1 MRRKEKKHNPPSL
14 IDCQALCFNLNK
26 VEVLVKI
33 LCGGIIKGYFWML
46 YVSRLIMIAYETPLV
61 ILPHLRVFYR
71 VELHIIMEFST

>member
-1 MRRKEKKHNPPSL
+1 
-14 IDCQALCFNLNK
+14 
-26 VEVLVKI
+26 
-33 LCGGIIKGYFWML
+33 ML